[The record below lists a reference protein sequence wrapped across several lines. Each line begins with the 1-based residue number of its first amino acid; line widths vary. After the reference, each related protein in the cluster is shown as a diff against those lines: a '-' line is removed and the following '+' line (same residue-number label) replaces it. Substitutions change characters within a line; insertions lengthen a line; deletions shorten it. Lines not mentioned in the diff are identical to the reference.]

1 MPYTQND
8 GKLVF
13 IKLEPFKP
21 IHGTWKEDEAK
32 KFIHIRKVDYS
43 SLIAGNWEK
52 FAKNF
57 TENQDWY
64 VPIKVQRNFIWSHS
78 ALTIK
83 PREEERPWLSWI
95 YTPIGQCYLV
105 KTRLSAS
112 GVMSY
117 GTVAMTAL
125 NPAIAFGSGLWL
137 LRKQQLKYNLCKS
150 RGEQAPSI
158 LPKVFARKCWFV
170 DLEKH
175 KPYEYANYLLMNKL
189 I

>member
-1 MPYTQND
+1 MPYTQID
-8 GKLVF
+8 ERLVF
-13 IKLEPFKP
+13 IKLEPFKA
-21 IHGTWKEDEAK
+21 IHGTWKEDEGK

-43 SLIAGNWEK
+43 SLFAGNWEK

-57 TENQDWY
+57 KENQDWY
-64 VPIKVQRNFIWSHS
+64 IPIKVHRDFNWNHN

-83 PREEERPWLSWI
+83 HKEEERPWLSWI

-105 KTRLSAS
+105 KTRLSTS
-112 GVMSY
+112 GMTSY
-117 GTVAMTAL
+117 GAAAMAAL
-125 NPAIAFGSGLWL
+125 NPVVAASSGLWL

-150 RGEQAPSI
+150 RGERTPSI

-170 DLEKH
+170 DLENH
-175 KPYEYANYLLMNKL
+175 KPYEYANYLLVSNL